1 MHRDQ
6 RHQVDAARRH
16 ERVITVDLFSVANAA
31 IQGVNVNV
39 PATLSR
45 SSGYTTDASGK
56 RSPSYVTPV
65 AVSAQVQAMTG
76 RDLRQVEGLNL
87 NGTLSAIYL
96 TGIVKAT
103 ERVSASG
110 GDLIA
115 VGGQTFLVAMVLE
128 DWPTW
133 TKVCGT
139 LQNGS

>member
-1 MHRDQ
+1 MD
-6 RHQVDAARRH
+6 
-16 ERVITVDLFSVANAA
+16 IFSAANAA
-31 IQGVNVNV
+31 IQLANANV

-45 SSGYTTDASGK
+45 SSGYTTSAAGK
-56 RSPSYVTPV
+56 RTPTYATPV
-65 AVSAQVQAMTG
+65 SVSAQVQAMSG
-76 RDLRQVEGLNL
+76 RDLRQIEGLNL

-110 GDLIA
+110 GDLIS
-115 VGGQTFLVAMVLE
+115 VGGRTFLVAMVLE

-133 TKVCGT
+133 TKAACV

>member
-1 MHRDQ
+1 MN
-6 RHQVDAARRH
+6 
-16 ERVITVDLFSVANAA
+16 LFGIANIA
-31 IQGVNVNV
+31 IQGINANV
-39 PATLSR
+39 PATLKR
-45 SSGYTTDASGK
+45 SSGYSTDASGK
-56 RSPSYVTPV
+56 RTPTYATAVVV
-65 AVSAQVQAMTG
+65 AAQVQAMTG

-110 GDLIA
+110 GDLIT
-115 VGGQTFLVAMVLE
+115 VGSQTFLVAMVLE

-133 TKVCGT
+133 TKVCGA